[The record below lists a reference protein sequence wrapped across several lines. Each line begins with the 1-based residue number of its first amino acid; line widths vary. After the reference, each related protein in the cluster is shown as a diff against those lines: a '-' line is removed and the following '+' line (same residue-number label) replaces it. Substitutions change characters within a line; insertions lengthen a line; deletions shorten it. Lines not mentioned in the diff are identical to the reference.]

1 MIKLVIDG
9 KEADVLQT
17 ESIVGEYAVAP
28 IGDISKRV
36 GARSIQF
43 KLPKTA
49 KNKAI
54 FESGEIPT
62 STSNKPYTNLS
73 CRIYVDGVDMNMVFC
88 QLETV
93 DDNYNI
99 RMYGGNSTLFADL
112 KNKKLADLDLNH
124 LNHHWNVDHIAVS
137 KDKDYPLKYAVV
149 DYNSDSPNSAID
161 ETNDRAYIG
170 CLYPVLY
177 QHYLIEKC
185 INEAGYT
192 LNNQTKDAL
201 MFQSAYPVVPLG
213 SRTYER
219 DKDFTRH
226 IGNFY
231 LDAIPTGSVGG
242 LIYTCD
248 SIVSQNQVYWEQYF
262 NSNTNFGAFIFT
274 DPCKVNYELYINLYN
289 NGASTET
296 IYIDVIATHDLV
308 GGIANETVYKTYT
321 INVPV
326 TGYPASPYQWSV
338 FEELNIYNDANR
350 YVRLGFVV
358 RSVLSTNVFN
368 FAGSDNYFK
377 ITNCTVNDEQEYNTA
392 IFYKDTPLESRH
404 NYVTVANNLP
414 DFSQADFI
422 KQYLTA
428 TNSITT
434 VDERNKVVTIVPYK
448 KILDNITNA
457 IDWTGKID
465 FTNRP
470 KTEFKLDYAQN
481 NYLKYKEDN
490 DVIKPIGTDYNMTI
504 DDERLEYEKT
514 LIQLLY
520 SATESAT
527 RCNRTIAK
535 INSFKDYLVDATF
548 NPRSLLIRF
557 EDFSFEYREN
567 TVNSTGAVT
576 ITTDVPIC
584 YFIDDNQ
591 EYSNGFDKNLFENFF
606 TFIIGIITKTKVIE
620 VDMRLTISDIAN
632 FDPLFPVYI
641 GEFDAHFYV
650 NKIKFDYTKRN
661 SSVVELV
668 KLL

>member
-49 KNKAI
+49 RNKAI

-149 DYNSDSPNSAID
+149 DYNSDSPNNAID
-161 ETNDRAYIG
+161 ETNDRAYLG

-201 MFQSAYPVVPLG
+201 MFESAYPVVPLG
-213 SRTYER
+213 SKKYER
-219 DKDFTRH
+219 DEDYSRF
-226 IGNFY
+226 IGKFLMNPF
-231 LDAIPTGSVGG
+231 AGSPSG
-242 LIYTCD
+242 LLWQSA
-248 SIVSQNQVYWEQYF
+248 SIISQTQVYWESFF
-262 NSNTNFGAFIFT
+262 NSNSNYGGAWCLPDSVKI
-274 DPCKVNYELYINLYN
+274 KLRLVAQLL
-289 NGASTET
+289 NGVADET
-296 IYIDVIATHDLV
+296 VYIDVFSTFNGSYSLV
-308 GGIANETVYKTYT
+308 KTITVFVPIVGELVDETMELDCK
-321 INVPV
+321 
-326 TGYPASPYQWSV
+326 YP
-338 FEELNIYNDANR
+338 NIG
-350 YVRLGFVV
+350 LGFTRFGFEV
-358 RSVLSTNVFN
+358 RAGGSTNVYCYDATTEILEVTKLEDENEQKGIGFRLP
-368 FAGSDNYFK
+368 FVAGIYD
-377 ITNCTVNDEQEYNTA
+377 
-392 IFYKDTPLESRH
+392 
-404 NYVTVANNLP
+404 YVTIANNLP

-422 KQYLTA
+422 KQYLTY

-465 FTNRP
+465 FTSRP

-490 DVIKPIGTDYNMTI
+490 DVINPVGTDYNMTI

-576 ITTDVPIC
+576 ITTDVPIG

-591 EYSNGFDKNLFENFF
+591 EYSNGFGKNLFENFF

-632 FDPLFPVYI
+632 FDPLYPVYI